1 MTKILIIDFFCS
13 VLVLLTGN
21 YSTLN
26 NKIKKPIYLIECVR
40 VCSRSFS
47 RRLTKYREAE
57 NGTDFTMLYNKLE

>member
-1 MTKILIIDFFCS
+1 M
-13 VLVLLTGN
+13 LLTGN

-47 RRLTKYREAE
+47 RQLTKYREAE